1 MERMLL
7 QALPEHRS
15 RGNTAAPPGR
25 RPTSWASCMSGM
37 LLQLDRN
44 KEATT
49 ALLGLYRS
57 RQLTAADTAR
67 RARILYERGAVSLFL
82 QS

>member
-1 MERMLL
+1 
-7 QALPEHRS
+7 
-15 RGNTAAPPGR
+15 
-25 RPTSWASCMSGM
+25 M